1 MNKLLEKII
10 FVQLVDSYS
19 HVLAVKTY
27 VFIVTV
33 NRNHDNS
40 QAGRVSAPYWFIYI
54 NVWVLVMKKNL
65 FQWFDCYSS
74 TFAFN
79 VVRFRDIDLE
89 R

>member
-1 MNKLLEKII
+1 MCGDYCLNKLLKKII

-40 QAGRVSAPYWFIYI
+40 QAGRVSAP
-54 NVWVLVMKKNL
+54 
-65 FQWFDCYSS
+65 
-74 TFAFN
+74 
-79 VVRFRDIDLE
+79 
-89 R
+89 